1 MPRAYGYKD
10 TVELE
15 NDLIVMFVPPCQAG
29 HCQRRWP
36 RAPVSGNPGGT
47 ESTWRGG
54 EGRGG
59 EGRGGEERGG
69 EGRGGEGRGGEGRGG
84 EGRGGEGRG
93 GEGRGGEGRGG
104 EEVFHT
110 VRTRP
115 LIHIR
120 KFIQDGK
127 KQQREIKKLWKKLE
141 SRTF

>member
-59 EGRGGEERGG
+59 EGRGGEEA
-69 EGRGGEGRGGEGRGG
+69 
-84 EGRGGEGRG
+84 
-93 GEGRGGEGRGG
+93 
-104 EEVFHT
+104 FHT

-141 SRTF
+141 PRTF